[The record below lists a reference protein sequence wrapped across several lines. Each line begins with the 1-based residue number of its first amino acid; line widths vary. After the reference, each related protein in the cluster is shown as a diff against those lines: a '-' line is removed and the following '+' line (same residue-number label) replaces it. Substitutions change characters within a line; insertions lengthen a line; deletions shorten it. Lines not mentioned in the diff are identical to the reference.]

1 MEAPASSRL
10 RRHRLNWDRG
20 RQPSEVRCQLTNG
33 SRSHFPS
40 AALDEKW
47 GYATA
52 SRYWSIS
59 ISRHLTL
66 DYLEQR
72 FPTLR
77 DSTGAGLWM
86 ISEIPEMDRP
96 NFLPTAVFGH

>member
-33 SRSHFPS
+33 SP
-40 AALDEKW
+40 
-47 GYATA
+47 TA